1 MNLADDLRRTLTDV
15 TDRVLEKGQQLSR
28 EAQLQVHLKKL
39 QVEYA
44 KYIHQLGKRTY
55 DWHLSGTMIAS
66 VPAPAEVTK
75 LCAQLDATQRQIAAT
90 QREIEEVRRQSAST
104 PAAVHDVESS

>member
-15 TDRVLEKGQQLSR
+15 TDRVLEKSQQLSR
-28 EAQLQVHLKKL
+28 EAQLQVQLKKL

-44 KYIHQLGKRTY
+44 KHIHQLGKRAY
-55 DWHLSGTMIAS
+55 DWHLAGTMIVS

-75 LCAQLDATQRQIAAT
+75 LCAQLDTTQRQIAAT

-104 PAAVHDVESS
+104 ASAQESTE